1 MKKTLIS
8 LILLLTA
15 AALLLCA
22 CGSAKPQSK
31 AVPDMQKV
39 YDTIAAKGVL
49 PEMAIVDGD
58 RRFDLL
64 GIDPADCRQ
73 AVTAICGDSVRADE
87 IWLVEAVDADAAA
100 RVYEMA
106 EVRVDQKKR
115 QLENYL
121 PDQFAVVEKAVLL
134 REDNAVI
141 LFISPEAETMLSLYR
156 AGN

>member
-1 MKKTLIS
+1 MKKNLFS
-8 LILLLTA
+8 LILLLCA
-15 AALLLCA
+15 AALLLSA
-22 CGSAKPQSK
+22 CGSKSESK
-31 AVPDMQKV
+31 AIPDMQKV
-39 YDTIAAKGVL
+39 FDAITARVDL
-49 PEMAIVDGD
+49 PEMAVVDGD

-100 RVYEMA
+100 RVFEMA
-106 EVRVDQKKR
+106 EVRVAQKKQ

-134 REDNAVI
+134 QENNAVV
-141 LFISPEAETMLSLYR
+141 LFISPEAETMLKLYR
-156 AGN
+156 AGA

>member
-1 MKKTLIS
+1 MKKNLFS
-8 LILLLTA
+8 LILLLCA
-15 AALLLCA
+15 AALLLSA
-22 CGSAKPQSK
+22 CGSKSESK
-31 AVPDMQKV
+31 AIPDMQKV
-39 YDTIAAKGVL
+39 FDAITAQVDL
-49 PEMAIVDGD
+49 PEMAVVDGD

-100 RVYEMA
+100 RVFEMA
-106 EVRVDQKKR
+106 EVRVAQKKQ

-134 REDNAVI
+134 QENNAVV
-141 LFISPEAETMLSLYR
+141 LFISPEAETMLKLYR
-156 AGN
+156 AGA